1 MNRTISIILL
11 IVFTAG
17 LACAQNMSDMQ
28 AISRALDKRKMDL
41 DMRERNIKAQEQRI
55 KTMESSLLQKDV
67 QIRKIQ
73 ADVTARLKEIK
84 VQEDKNL
91 DKLAKDYVS
100 ARPKN
105 AALVI
110 VKMDID
116 KAMQL
121 FQRLPAMT
129 AGNIISAMG
138 PIDPVYA
145 AQLSEKFTPQKI
157 PSVTGAANGQ

>member
-1 MNRTISIILL
+1 MNRILSLIILSL
-11 IVFTAG
+11 FVFGIAG
-17 LACAQNMSDMQ
+17 AQNMSDMQ
-28 AISRALDKRKMDL
+28 AISKALDKRKMDL
-41 DMRERNIKAQEQRI
+41 DVRERNIKAREKRL
-55 KTMESSLLQKDV
+55 KTMEDSLLQKDV

-100 ARPKN
+100 AKAKN
-105 AALVI
+105 AAMVI
-110 VKMDID
+110 VKMDMD
-116 KAMQL
+116 KALQL

-129 AGNIISAMG
+129 AGKIISAMG
-138 PIDPVYA
+138 TIDPVYA